1 MFDSNLLPLPEE
13 LQIIIIKYLFGYSLR
28 RIKNSMF
35 SVWHDPSKELIH
47 LCKDDVGAIQYGHH
61 DFYTFTPSIHR
72 FEMLKNSLYSKF
84 HYGNV
89 TVSRIWGDIDSRYR
103 TAMEMTESC
112 LQGRC
117 TQCQKDGFPCI
128 NSCTVL
134 FHTQLAETWKNN
146 I

>member
-13 LQIIIIKYLFGYSLR
+13 LKIIIIKHIFGYSLAQ
-28 RIKNSMF
+28 IKNSMF
-35 SVWHDPSKELIH
+35 SVWHEPSKELIL

-61 DFYTFTPSIHR
+61 DFYTFTPGITL
-72 FEMLKNSLYSKF
+72 FELLKDSRYSKF

-89 TVSRIWGDIDSRYR
+89 AVRRVWGGLESQYR
-103 TAMEMTESC
+103 TAMEMTERC

-117 TQCQKDGFPCI
+117 NNCQMHGFPCI

-134 FHTQLAETWKNN
+134 FHTRLAETWKN
-146 I
+146 